1 MARVRK
7 NPPRQAKA
15 AGGKVIAKVLDDAK
29 VFRTGK
35 GGGSKGN
42 PPGGSGGNSPAGS
55 NRPRKTDDE
64 LRQDAKSIHDT
75 IKADKRRHNGT
86 TVATAEDADGK
97 LYYTVSGNRTAPA
110 MEAKAQELGY
120 ERVFGKKFTSETP
133 KQTHAEQIMLN
144 ATDQG
149 RLKPPIRLSPSRQPC
164 DRSNSSPDSKQ
175 NCEDRTNNYDGADLV
190 GW

>member
-1 MARVRK
+1 MARARK

-15 AGGKVIAKVLDDAK
+15 AGGKVVAKVLDDAK
-29 VFRTGK
+29 VFRTAK
-35 GGGSKGN
+35 GGGKKPDIDKPKDTDVTPSQTPK
-42 PPGGSGGNSPAGS
+42 
-55 NRPRKTDDE
+55 RKTDDE
-64 LRQDAKSIHDT
+64 LRQDAQTIHDT
-75 IKADKRRHNGT
+75 VKADRRRHNGT
-86 TVATAEDADGK
+86 TVATAQDADGK
-97 LYYTVSGNRTAPA
+97 LYYSVSGNRTAPA

-120 ERVFGKKFTSETP
+120 ERIFGKKYTSVDP

-149 RLKPPIRLSPSRQPC
+149 RLKPPLRLSPSRQPC

-175 NCEDRTNNYDGADLV
+175 FCEDRTDNYDGADLA